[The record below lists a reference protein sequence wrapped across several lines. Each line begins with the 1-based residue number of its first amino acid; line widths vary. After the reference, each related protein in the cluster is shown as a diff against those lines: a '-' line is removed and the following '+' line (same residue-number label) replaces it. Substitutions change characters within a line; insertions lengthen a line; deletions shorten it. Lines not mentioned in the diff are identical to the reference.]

1 MLNAVI
7 TECELKLRFPLNLAI
22 SITLLLSD
30 SCDNHPENGSEIF
43 KVSWSYV
50 SISLDHLL
58 IEGVKERKP
67 LSERTLNNT
76 QA

>member
-22 SITLLLSD
+22 SVTLLLSD

-43 KVSWSYV
+43 KVS
-50 SISLDHLL
+50 
-58 IEGVKERKP
+58 
-67 LSERTLNNT
+67 
-76 QA
+76 